1 MYMCVYTKGNIFA
14 LCTICEGEQDCT
26 HEMYIFRHSPR
37 ITLLIRDDVEVTSI
51 YICIH
56 ICTKKKKK
64 TLLNMKMWNESWL
77 QENLA
82 PMTYK
87 QV

>member
-1 MYMCVYTKGNIFA
+1 MHK
-14 LCTICEGEQDCT
+14 
-26 HEMYIFRHSPR
+26 
-37 ITLLIRDDVEVTSI
+37 
-51 YICIH
+51 
-56 ICTKKKKK
+56 KKKKK